1 VQLAERG
8 QREQRRRRFRSAGD
22 VIVGSSDVIAAAKD
36 DPRLLDRGVG
46 RGAARRV
53 PGGGVTSRLLD
64 VVVVDSGS
72 SAVVAVAPAPSPL
85 GRLRAARWV
94 PCEAAPAGI
103 GS

>member
-22 VIVGSSDVIAAAKD
+22 VIVGSSDVIAAKD

-46 RGAARRV
+46 CGAARRV

-85 GRLRAARWV
+85 GRLRATRWV

>member
-22 VIVGSSDVIAAAKD
+22 VIVGSSDVIAAKD
-36 DPRLLDRGVG
+36 DPHFLDLGVG

-103 GS
+103 WS